1 MEEKELYEKA
11 KKKVEEIKSFYTH
24 LIVYVVVNIAF
35 YILVGKG
42 WLWVTFFWGIGIL
55 THGLKTI
62 GFTEEWEERKIRE
75 LVEREKKKMKKVEK
89 DVNKKE
95 EETN

>member
-11 KKKVEEIKSFYTH
+11 KKKVEEIKRFYVH

-75 LVEREKKKMKKVEK
+75 FVEKEKEKMKREKNKM
-89 DVNKKE
+89 NKGNE
-95 EETN
+95 V